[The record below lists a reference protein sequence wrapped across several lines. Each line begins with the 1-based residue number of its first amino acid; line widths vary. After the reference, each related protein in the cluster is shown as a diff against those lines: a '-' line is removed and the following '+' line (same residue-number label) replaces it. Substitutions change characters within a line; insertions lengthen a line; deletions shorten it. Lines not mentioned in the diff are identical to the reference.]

1 MKLTLSLFGIT
12 KEIVGSSEL
21 ELTAPDTQ
29 SVAGLMEQ
37 LRTDYPKLRDLTS
50 CAVAVNSEYA
60 ADDYQLHERDE
71 IALIPPV
78 SGG

>member
-1 MKLTLSLFGIT
+1 MKLKLSLFGIT
-12 KEIVGSSEL
+12 KEIVGSSEV
-21 ELTAPDTQ
+21 ELTAPETQ

-37 LRTDYPKLRDLTS
+37 LRAQYPQLRELTS

-60 ADDYQLHERDE
+60 PDDYQLHERDE

>member
-1 MKLTLSLFGIT
+1 MKLKLSLFGIT
-12 KEIVGSSEL
+12 KEIVGSSEV

-37 LRTDYPKLRDLTS
+37 LRTQYPKLRELTS
-50 CAVAVNSEYA
+50 FAVAVNNEYA
-60 ADDYQLHERDE
+60 PDEYELHERDE

>member
-1 MKLTLSLFGIT
+1 MKLKLALFGIT
-12 KEIVGSSEL
+12 KEIVGSSEV
-21 ELTAPDTQ
+21 ELTAPDSQ

-37 LRTDYPKLRDLTS
+37 LRTQYPQLRELTS

-60 ADDYQLHERDE
+60 PDDYQLHERDE